1 MSAHRTA
8 VRRGRPEYDGVIV
21 MGAGPGMPHV
31 LTGLAG
37 ITRLRRC
44 TRGVPVMSAF
54 AADTSV
60 QVGQPGVGREANA
73 LGEQPRNA
81 QGSDSRNVLQ
91 CRYDAPPLPVPGS
104 GSARSLVEESR
115 DEGCP

>member
-8 VRRGRPEYDGVIV
+8 VRQRGRPEYDGVIV
-21 MGAGPGMPHV
+21 MGACPGMPHV

-37 ITRLRRC
+37 ITQLRA
-44 TRGVPVMSAF
+44 RGVPVLSVF

-81 QGSDSRNVLQ
+81 Q
-91 CRYDAPPLPVPGS
+91 
-104 GSARSLVEESR
+104 
-115 DEGCP
+115 